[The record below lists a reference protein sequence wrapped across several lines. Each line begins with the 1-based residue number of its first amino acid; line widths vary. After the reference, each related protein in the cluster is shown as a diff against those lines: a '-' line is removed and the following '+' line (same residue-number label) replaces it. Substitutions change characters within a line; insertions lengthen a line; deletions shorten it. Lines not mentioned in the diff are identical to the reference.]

1 MRSALA
7 LSLALASGVFLVSC
21 AAVAPQT
28 DHVPSQ
34 VPPAIEAR
42 LREMGRVVDPPRTA
56 ELYAPLARREPYAGV
71 KVTRDVAYGPH
82 ARHRLD
88 VFEPE
93 AQGGARAVFVFVHG
107 GGFTAG
113 NKRTGTSP
121 FYDNVM
127 LWAVA
132 NGMVGVNMTYRLA
145 PQHPWPAAQEDI
157 AAALRW
163 VHGNVR
169 GHGGDAGQI
178 FLMGHSAGAAHVAHY
193 VADPRFHVQP
203 AGGIAGAIIVSGL
216 FVVPPGA
223 VNTPINAYFGNDSS
237 QHAAQSALPGLA
249 LSRVPQLFA
258 FAELDPPEF
267 PAQAKLLQ
275 DALCAANRCPRIHW
289 LLGESHMSE
298 VYSINTA
305 DHALTDLML
314 AFIRQR

>member
-1 MRSALA
+1 MHLI
-7 LSLALASGVFLVSC
+7 LALATGLLLASC
-21 AAVAPQT
+21 AVPPQPNHVA
-28 DHVPSQ
+28 SQ
-34 VPPAIEAR
+34 VPPAIAAR
-42 LREMGRVVDPPRTA
+42 LQQLGRVVDPPRTA
-56 ELYAPLARREPYAGV
+56 EIYAPLARKEPYAGV
-71 KVTRDVAYGPH
+71 KATRDVAYGPD

-88 VFEPE
+88 VFEP
-93 AQGGARAVFVFVHG
+93 QTQARARPVLVFVHG

-121 FYDNVM
+121 FYDNIM

-169 GHGGDAGQI
+169 SHGGDPTRI
-178 FLMGHSAGAAHVAHY
+178 YLMGHSAGAAHVAHY
-193 VADPRFHVQP
+193 VAHPRFHVQP
-203 AGGIAGAIIVSGL
+203 GGGIAGAMIVSGL

-223 VNTPINAYFGNDSS
+223 MNTPINAYFGKDSS
-237 QHAAQSALPGLA
+237 QHATQSALPGLA
-249 LSRVPQLFA
+249 SARVPLLFA

-267 PAQAKLLQ
+267 PLQAKLLE

-289 LLGESHMSE
+289 LLGQSHMSE
-298 VYSINTA
+298 VYSINT
-305 DHALTDLML
+305 DDRALTDLML
-314 AFIRQR
+314 AFMRGQR

>member
-1 MRSALA
+1 MRLVLATALF
-7 LSLALASGVFLVSC
+7 LASC
-21 AAVAPQT
+21 AALPPQP

-34 VPPAIEAR
+34 VPPEIEAG
-42 LREMGRVVDPPRTA
+42 LQQIGRVVDPPRTG
-56 ELYAPLARREPYAGV
+56 ELYAPLARKEPYAGV
-71 KVTRDVAYGPH
+71 KTTRDVAYGPD

-93 AQGGARAVFVFVHG
+93 APTGSRPVLLFVHG

-113 NKRTGTSP
+113 NKRSGTSP
-121 FYDNVM
+121 FYDNIM

-163 VHGNVR
+163 VHGNVLR
-169 GHGGDAGQI
+169 HHGDAART

-193 VADPRFHVQP
+193 VAHPRFHVQP
-203 AGGIAGAIIVSGL
+203 GGGIAGAILVSGL
-216 FVVPPGA
+216 FAVPPGT
-223 VNTPINAYFGNDSS
+223 VNAPINAYFGNDSS
-237 QHAAQSALPGLA
+237 GHGAQSALPGLA
-249 LSRVPQLFA
+249 STGVPLLFA

-267 PAQAKLLQ
+267 PLQAKLLQ
-275 DALCAANRCPRIHW
+275 DAMCAAHRCPRIHW

-305 DHALTDLML
+305 DQALTGLML
-314 AFIRQR
+314 AFMRGHR